1 MKIIN
6 YCITTLFCIFLF
18 TGCVPIQITLDNT
31 VKKDYKPFTSEVYT
45 KMKKC
50 FQNFPIENIFGIY
63 PVKEMHKNPNYSKII
78 LYGKYADNNVDDIIG
93 IITIFEKKND
103 INRVVITERRT
114 TLQKW
119 YYVDNMEC
127 KND

>member
-6 YCITTLFCIFLF
+6 YSITILLCIFLF